1 MLTIWILLK
10 PKPKVNFQYKER
22 GLKMLGEISY
32 DEDTY
37 ESLKKSINKAKEAT
51 EEVISAVEK
60 IKSLAE
66 SEFDG
71 EAKKSLVS
79 MLEDHLSDVK
89 NKKKNWEDMVMN
101 VENINTT
108 AKETDS
114 SLSNSINSGG
124 LNGFGPAAT

>member
-1 MLTIWILLK
+1 
-10 PKPKVNFQYKER
+10 
-22 GLKMLGEISY
+22 MLGEISY